1 MWITLGRSPGYNT
14 HMFIG
19 AILIGLLTA
28 YYLGIKPG
36 VIAAASSFML
46 FVVAE
51 VAPPAAL
58 YMYGVVA
65 IYIVGLCL
73 LGPRVVK
80 PDEESGARK
89 VRRMARQALGKLWK
103 WL

>member
-1 MWITLGRSPGYNT
+1 
-14 HMFIG
+14 MFIG

-28 YYLGIKPG
+28 YYFGIKPG

-51 VAPPAAL
+51 VAPPSAL
-58 YMYGVVA
+58 YMYGLVA
-65 IYIVGLCL
+65 VYIVGVCL
-73 LGPRVVK
+73 LGPRMVK
-80 PDEESGARK
+80 PDDDESGARK
-89 VRRMARQALGKLWK
+89 ARRMARQAIGKLWK